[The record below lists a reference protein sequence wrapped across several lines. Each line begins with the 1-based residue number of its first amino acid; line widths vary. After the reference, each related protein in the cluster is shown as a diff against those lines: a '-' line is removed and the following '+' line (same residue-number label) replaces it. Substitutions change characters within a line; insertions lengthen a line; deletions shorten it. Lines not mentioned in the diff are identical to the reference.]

1 MTTAANQLGERE
13 EKERQDKKTEG
24 KTDWTW
30 ICTSNDEKN
39 EILFLFSKVQNTKKK
54 LQSDQFLQFSKFDVK
69 IINTILSLLCKQ

>member
-1 MTTAANQLGERE
+1 VK
-13 EKERQDKKTEG
+13 EKEKEDKTKKNG
-24 KTDWTW
+24 RKTDWTW

-39 EILFLFSKVQNTKKK
+39 EILFLLFQTPKYKKK